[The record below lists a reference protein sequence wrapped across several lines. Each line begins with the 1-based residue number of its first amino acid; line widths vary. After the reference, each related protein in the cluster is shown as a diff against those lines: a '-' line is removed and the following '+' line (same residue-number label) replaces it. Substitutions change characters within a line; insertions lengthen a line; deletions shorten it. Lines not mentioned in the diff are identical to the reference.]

1 MAGHL
6 SMKAMLLK
14 YIFGLLLL
22 LICNISIA
30 QELNSV
36 LYACRHRQETIKK
49 SGKKGWMPW
58 TAETEDKEA
67 QLIYAPDH
75 LLFISAQG
83 TDTVFLSK
91 INKAKRDFLGHRRMF
106 YITYNNKSHFINLLF
121 CKKKNAKKFK
131 RFLQENGGQYRRSIL
146 AKFLLVP
153 FAVCL
158 GFGFDLSRLP
168 LPPLRKQ
175 WQKTCE

>member
-91 INKAKRDFLGHRRMF
+91 INKTARDFLGHRRVF
-106 YITYNNKSHFINLLF
+106 YITYNSKSDFISLLF

-131 RFLQENGGQYRRSIL
+131 RFMLENGGQYKRNVV
-146 AKFLLVP
+146 AKTLLIP
-153 FAVCL
+153 LLLC
-158 GFGFDLSRLP
+158 GIGIPEP
-168 LPPLRKQ
+168 LPCSLSKWLDACQ
-175 WQKTCE
+175 